1 MTKIS
6 FAFTKYEVEE
16 LKSKIFLSEL
26 EEKIFEYKLKDM
38 SREKMAQLE
47 HVSVPTIDRAIK
59 KLVDKI
65 IKVL

>member
-6 FAFTKYEVEE
+6 FAFTKDEVEE

-26 EEKIFEYKLKDM
+26 EEKIFDYKLKNV

-47 HVSVPTIDRAIK
+47 YVSVSTIDRVIK